1 MKSVYV
7 AAVVAVPLFCSSLCA
22 SVAPQGVSNMGNVRG
37 GDVTPA
43 QSIIDKKCTKCHS
56 SKIVEEAIFA
66 NKDMVKI
73 QKEMEQKGA
82 KLDAGERDVLGIY
95 WKQLNPLKKSK

>member
-7 AAVVAVPLFCSSLCA
+7 AAVVAVPLFCSSLFA
-22 SVAPQGVSNMGNVRG
+22 AVVPQGVSNMGNVRG

-43 QSIIDKKCTKCHS
+43 QSIIDKKCTQCHS
-56 SKIVEEAIFA
+56 SKIVEAAIFG
-66 NKDMVKI
+66 NKDMARI
-73 QKEMEQKGA
+73 QKEMEKKGA
-82 KLDAGERDVLGIY
+82 KLDADERDVLGIY